1 MAEKRR
7 AQRVVQRV
15 REEVARALSR
25 DFGDPRLVGVVVTR
39 VTMPD
44 DLQLATIYVRL
55 EQGGDDP
62 KVKQQALK
70 GLASATPKLRRTV
83 GGNLGLRFAPE
94 LRFHYDD
101 GVDAKTRVEE
111 LLHEIEKDKTTTEE

>member
-7 AQRVVQRV
+7 AARVVERV
-15 REEVARALSR
+15 REEVARSLAR
-25 DFGDPRLVGVVVTR
+25 EIRDPRVVGVVVTR
-39 VTMPD
+39 VEMPD

-62 KVKQQALK
+62 AARKLAMK
-70 GLASATPKLRRTV
+70 GLASTTPKLRRSV
-83 GGNLGLRFAPE
+83 GARLGMRYAPE
-94 LRFHYDD
+94 LRFHYDE

-111 LLHEIEKDKTTTEE
+111 LLHEIKSEKGED